1 VLGDGDRDIA
11 DRDAVLAISAPTT
24 LALELAEECGLRLI
38 AQARW
43 PWRFDGRR
51 LQEPCRLLPNLWS
64 SPKAAECWLEKE
76 PLDAHRDIIRV
87 WGLLH
92 EYHPPGQTSWSK
104 ALVRHG
110 ADLRAALAA
119 VLGVRVEHI
128 PVRN

>member
-1 VLGDGDRDIA
+1 MASPPNSRRADEAASGRPEPAYSLLTDRD
-11 DRDAVLAISAPTT
+11 
-24 LALELAEECGLRLI
+24 RLI